1 MAGEVTLSHMLG
13 RDTMPVFDSSQ
24 VAYILVQVSATA
36 MMANVRLPLN
46 FSIVIDRSGSMS
58 GRKMESVKAAVKM
71 VIDQLSPNDFVSVV
85 VFNQQAETVI
95 ASMPAQDPQG
105 MKAFI
110 DTIRA
115 RGGTH
120 MDKGMRLGLD
130 ELHRWQMP
138 NAIKR
143 MILLTDGH
151 TLKKDACLQLA
162 HDARRLNCPIF
173 PLGLGAGWD
182 ERLLDGIGVA
192 SGGREAEF
200 IRRPEDAMVIFQQ
213 QLTSAMAVV
222 IRNAVLTVRFPQG
235 VTPKRAIKVLPVISE
250 PGPGVLADRQLVLPL
265 GDVER
270 DQPQSILIEVILE
283 PRAAGLFRIA
293 QAELSYDVPT
303 VGMSGEKV
311 LDDVKVTFKND
322 PVLNNQYHP
331 EVMNIVEKVTAHRLV
346 TRALDEYRETGRVTT
361 QISPNVTRVLDPE
374 TQAALSQITR
384 GQRVSEEEVKSI
396 SNKTRKLTQRLDQG
410 LY

>member
-1 MAGEVTLSHMLG
+1 M
-13 RDTMPVFDSSQ
+13 
-24 VAYILVQVSATA
+24 
-36 MMANVRLPLN
+36 
-46 FSIVIDRSGSMS
+46 
-58 GRKMESVKAAVKM
+58 
-71 VIDQLSPNDFVSVV
+71 
-85 VFNQQAETVI
+85 
-95 ASMPAQDPQG
+95 
-105 MKAFI
+105 
-110 DTIRA
+110 
-115 RGGTH
+115 
-120 MDKGMRLGLD
+120 
-130 ELHRWQMP
+130 
-138 NAIKR
+138 
-143 MILLTDGH
+143 
-151 TLKKDACLQLA
+151 
-162 HDARRLNCPIF
+162 
-173 PLGLGAGWD
+173 
-182 ERLLDGIGVA
+182 
-192 SGGREAEF
+192 
-200 IRRPEDAMVIFQQ
+200 
-213 QLTSAMAVV
+213 
-222 IRNAVLTVRFPQG
+222 
-235 VTPKRAIKVLPVISE
+235 
-250 PGPGVLADRQLVLPL
+250 
-265 GDVER
+265 
-270 DQPQSILIEVILE
+270 IEVILE